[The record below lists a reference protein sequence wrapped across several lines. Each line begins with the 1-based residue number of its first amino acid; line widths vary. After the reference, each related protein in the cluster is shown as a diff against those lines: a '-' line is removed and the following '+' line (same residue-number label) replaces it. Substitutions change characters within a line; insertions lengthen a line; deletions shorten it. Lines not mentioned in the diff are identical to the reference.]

1 MMSGVEDARVTRNI
15 RLTVFATLTFA
26 ALAIAGLMHKLSS
39 PRILNEHELRT
50 AGAVVLPERRTLGD
64 ISLVDHHGR
73 PWAPA
78 AQRGKWSLI
87 FFGFTHCGDI
97 CPTTMTTLAKM
108 YVELTAEEKA
118 DLQVVLVSVD
128 PLRDSPPVLA
138 SYLTGF
144 NPDFIGVTGA
154 AADIRKFSDELALT
168 FMPVTG
174 EDGDYQV
181 AHSGNLALISP
192 DGKLY
197 GYLRPPH
204 EHGSL
209 RVVWRSLRAT
219 FEG

>member
-1 MMSGVEDARVTRNI
+1 MMARAEDARVTRNI
-15 RLTVFATLTFA
+15 RLTVVATLAFA
-26 ALAIAGLMHKLSS
+26 ALAIGGLMHKLSS
-39 PRILNEHELRT
+39 PRILNEHELRA
-50 AGAVVLPERRTLGD
+50 AGAVVLPERRTLSD
-64 ISLVDHHGR
+64 IPLVDHHGR
-73 PWAPA
+73 PWSPA
-78 AQRGKWSLI
+78 AQRGKWSLV

-108 YVELTAEEKA
+108 YVELKAKEKA
-118 DLQVVLVSVD
+118 DLQVVLVTVD

-138 SYLTGF
+138 RYVTGF

-154 AADIRKFSDELALT
+154 AGIKQFSDELALT
-168 FMPVTG
+168 FMPVAG

>member
-1 MMSGVEDARVTRNI
+1 MMTSAEDARVTRNI
-15 RLTVFATLTFA
+15 RLTVVATLAFA
-26 ALAIAGLMHKLSS
+26 VLGMAGLMHKLSS
-39 PRILNEHELRT
+39 PRILNEHELRA
-50 AGAVVLPERRTLGD
+50 AGAVVLPERRALSD
-64 ISLVDHHGR
+64 IALVDHHGR
-73 PWAPA
+73 PWTSA

-108 YVELTAEEKA
+108 YAELTAKEKA

-138 SYLTGF
+138 RYVTGF
-144 NPDFIGVTGA
+144 NPDFIGVTGV
-154 AADIRKFSDELALT
+154 AADIKKFSDELALA
-168 FMPVTG
+168 FMPVAG
-174 EDGDYQV
+174 EGGDYQV
-181 AHSGNLALISP
+181 AHSSNLALISP